1 MVGIVALGLH
11 LVSGAGIIPASSTF
25 VGVAPLRAGRGHCSC
40 GLDTGK
46 RHSLRASRGHCS
58 CGLVGGERRPLRVG
72 RKRLPLRSPPFL
84 AAFVVKIQQELF
96 YVIQSHH
103 I

>member
-1 MVGIVALGLH
+1 M
-11 LVSGAGIIPASSTF
+11 SGAGIIPASSAF
-25 VGVAPLRAGRGHCSC
+25 VGAAPLRAGRGHYSC
-40 GLDTGK
+40 GLDMGK

-58 CGLVGGERRPLRVG
+58 CGLVAGKRRPLRVG
-72 RKRLPLRSPPFL
+72 RRRLPLRSPPFC

-96 YVIQSHH
+96 YAIQFHH